1 MLYSYFNIQD
11 FSYVSILFLNILV
24 YLFSITTFFL
34 IFFFFD
40 LNNYINLNSI
50 KIFSSNNFLYMSI
63 IFTFLS
69 LSGMPPMSGFCAKF
83 IFSVFFLLKSNLF
96 YFILFVFINLF
107 LIYFYMQNF
116 RFLIK
121 KSPNN
126 FSFFNTTSFY
136 LINYNILSF
145 IVFLLFFNMFSI
157 FFLNEI
163 YLVLHSLLFF

>member
-1 MLYSYFNIQD
+1 MLYSYFYIQD
-11 FSYVSILFLNILV
+11 FSYFSVLFLNIFI

-50 KIFSSNNFLYMSI
+50 KNFSSNNFLYISI
-63 IFTFLS
+63 ILTFLS
-69 LSGMPPMSGFCAKF
+69 LSGMPPMSGFCGKF
-83 IFSVFFLLKSNLF
+83 IFSIFFLLKSNLF

-121 KSPNN
+121 KTSDSSN
-126 FSFFNTTSFY
+126 FFNTSSYY
-136 LINYNILSF
+136 LINYNLLSF
-145 IVFLLFFNMFSI
+145 IVFLLILNLFSI

-163 YLVLHSLLFF
+163 YLIFHSLLFF